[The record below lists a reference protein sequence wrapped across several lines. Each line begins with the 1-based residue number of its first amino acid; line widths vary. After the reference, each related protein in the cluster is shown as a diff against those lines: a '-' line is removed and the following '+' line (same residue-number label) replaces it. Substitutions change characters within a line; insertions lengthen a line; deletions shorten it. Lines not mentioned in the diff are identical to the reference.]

1 MASIR
6 PLTELDIQEITQI
19 DEKIQGEY
27 RPQAWETKILYYIRR
42 DPDASQVAEV
52 DGKVVGFMLGEIRS
66 GEFGLEKPVGW
77 IEVLGIDPA
86 HQGQSLGRQMAE
98 KMLAHFTAQG
108 ATLVKT
114 LVPEGMESIGD
125 FFRKIGFERST
136 IQPLEKRI
144 KE

>member
-6 PLTELDIQEITQI
+6 PLTELDIQEITEI

-27 RPQAWETKILYYIRR
+27 RPQVWETKILYYIRR

-86 HQGQSLGRQMAE
+86 HRGQSLGRQMAE
-98 KMLAHFTAQG
+98 KMLTHFTDQG